1 MLKVIGKREQLN
13 PTLCHS
19 HVAQR
24 VLKRNS
30 HASCDASSTLRA
42 ARNLS
47 HIRIQTGALRPPR
60 GTVIG
65 DLASEI
71 GFMSEI
77 SSDRRPIDALE
88 SIFA

>member
-1 MLKVIGKREQLN
+1 M
-13 PTLCHS
+13 
-19 HVAQR
+19 
-24 VLKRNS
+24 
-30 HASCDASSTLRA
+30 
-42 ARNLS
+42 S

-77 SSDRRPIDALE
+77 SGDRRPIDALE